1 MAQRNTTPK
10 IRFAGFSGDWEERK
24 LGDYTRLITKGTT
37 PKNKSGIGEINFVK
51 VENISNGIIRPESR
65 ITNEEHNGYLQRSK
79 LEDKDILFSIA
90 GTLGRSAIVHESIL
104 PANTNQ
110 ALAIIRD
117 YDFDT
122 DFLLTSLSGVAVSN
136 YVRNNPTTGAQPNLS
151 LAQVGDFDIW
161 TPKINEQSKIGQLFA
176 TLDNLIS
183 QHQRE
188 HEQTANIKKAMLEK
202 MFPKAGA
209 TAPEIR
215 FAGFS
220 GDWVRRKLADL
231 CIEFRSGEFIKAA
244 DIAQTGAYPVYGG
257 NGLRGYT
264 KTYNHDGEYALI
276 GRQGALCGNMKY
288 VTGKAYFTEH
298 AIAVRSNAQN
308 NTTFLYQLLGTMNLG
323 QYSGQS
329 AQPGLAV
336 RNLAE
341 LEPLVPTEKEQTK
354 IGQFFASLDRLL
366 SLQQRRLA
374 KLKSIKLAL
383 LENMFV

>member
-10 IRFAGFSGDWEERK
+10 IRFAGFSEDWEERK
-24 LGDYTRLITKGTT
+24 LGDVAEFNPKSVVPERFEYVDLESVVGTELIGHRKEAKTTAPSRAQRLA
-37 PKNKSGIGEINFVK
+37 KNGDIFYQTVRPYQKNNYLFNLHCDNYVFSTGYAQIRPYIDSLFLFSRLQEERFVK
-51 VENISNGIIRPESR
+51 AVLDRCTGTSYPAINSNKLADIDIQFPTE
-65 ITNEEHNGYLQRSK
+65 NEEQ
-79 LEDKDILFSIA
+79 LE
-90 GTLGRSAIVHESIL
+90 
-104 PANTNQ
+104 
-110 ALAIIRD
+110 
-117 YDFDT
+117 
-122 DFLLTSLSGVAVSN
+122 
-136 YVRNNPTTGAQPNLS
+136 
-151 LAQVGDFDIW
+151 
-161 TPKINEQSKIGQLFA
+161 IGQLFA
-176 TLDNLIS
+176 TLDNLIT

-209 TAPEIR
+209 TTPEIR